1 MRGAGKQSDGGAV
14 GGGVNRTRACD
25 RDNERKNDGLPVKEK
40 VVLSERAELGMQT
53 VFEPRCIVAKGLWV
67 TLTRISRDASL
78 FRNCEWRRASGKEGR
93 TAQDRAVCIIRHL
106 HFVHTADAS
115 TIRVA
120 SNPYHTSYIQYVRS
134 CSITH
139 SAFSSS
145 LWPRCAL
152 HCVCHWSASGRA
164 WCKCSSMTSS
174 VLCSVQRMQFF
185 FC

>member
-1 MRGAGKQSDGGAV
+1 MRCAGRQSDGGAV

-120 SNPYHTSYIQYVRS
+120 SNPIPYLLHPVRPFVQHHAFRIQQQLV
-134 CSITH
+134 
-139 SAFSSS
+139 AS
-145 LWPRCAL
+145 LCPPLRL
-152 HCVCHWSASGRA
+152 PLVCFGKSL
-164 WCKCSSMTSS
+164 
-174 VLCSVQRMQFF
+174 V
-185 FC
+185 